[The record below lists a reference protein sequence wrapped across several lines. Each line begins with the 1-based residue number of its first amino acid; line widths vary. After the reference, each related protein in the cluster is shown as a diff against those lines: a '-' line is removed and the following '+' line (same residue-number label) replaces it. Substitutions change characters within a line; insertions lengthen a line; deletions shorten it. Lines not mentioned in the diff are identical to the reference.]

1 MKDITVDQWKER
13 IAEDNNAVVL
23 DVRTPEEVEQGM
35 IEGAQHIDIYLGQGF
50 IEEVEKLDKAKNYYI
65 YCRSGGRSA
74 QACQVMEQLGF
85 QTTYNL
91 LGGYT
96 AWDAHPSNN

>member
-1 MKDITVDQWKER
+1 MKDITVDQWKAQ
-13 IAEDNNAVVL
+13 IANDADAVIL
-23 DVRTPEEVEQGM
+23 DVRTQEEVDGGI
-35 IEGAQHIDIYLGQGF
+35 IENAAHIDIFLGQEF
-50 IEEVEKLDKAKNYYI
+50 VNQVEQLDKSKNYYI

-85 QTTYNL
+85 ETTYNL

-96 AWDAHPSNN
+96 AWDELNK